1 MEINGKASS
10 KSELNKMKKIFSIFL
25 LTLICF
31 VSFAQDETR
40 MEIMMKMMTLRN
52 ALVAKD
58 SVALSKV
65 LAEDVTY
72 GHTNAMIQTKA
83 ELIRDVISLVQD
95 YKSIEPSD
103 LKIRIYDNTAI
114 VNMNSKVVMNYQKQ
128 PLELNM
134 KITFTWVKKNKDWQ
148 LVARQ
153 AVKMN

>member
-1 MEINGKASS
+1 
-10 KSELNKMKKIFSIFL
+10 MKKIFSIFL

-31 VSFAQDETR
+31 VSFAQDEAR

-58 SVALSKV
+58 SVALSKA

-72 GHTNAMIQTKA
+72 GHTNALMQTKA

-103 LKIRIYDNTAI
+103 MKIRIYDNTAI

-134 KITFTWVKKNKDWQ
+134 KITFIWVKKNNDWQ

>member
-1 MEINGKASS
+1 
-10 KSELNKMKKIFSIFL
+10 MKLKIITLFL
-25 LTLICF
+25 FITQI
-31 VSFAQDETR
+31 SFAQNEDGR
-40 MEIMMKMMTLRN
+40 MEIMMKMLTLKN

-65 LAEDVTY
+65 LADDVTY

-83 ELIRDVISLVQD
+83 ELIRDVVSLVQD

-103 LKIRIYDNTAI
+103 MKIRIYDNTAI
-114 VNMNSKVVMNYQKQ
+114 VNMNSSVVMIYQNQ
-128 PLELNM
+128 PLELSM
-134 KITFTWVKKNKDWQ
+134 KITFTWIKKNKDWQ

>member
-1 MEINGKASS
+1 VKLKFIILFLSIATLS
-10 KSELNKMKKIFSIFL
+10 FS
-25 LTLICF
+25 
-31 VSFAQDETR
+31 QDEKGR
-40 MEIMMKMMTLRN
+40 MEIMMKMLTLKN

-65 LAEDVTY
+65 LADDVTY

-83 ELIRDVISLVQD
+83 ELIRDVVSLVQD
-95 YKSIEPSD
+95 YKSIEPTEM
-103 LKIRIYDNTAI
+103 KIRIYDNTAI
-114 VNMNSKVVMNYQKQ
+114 VNMNAKVVMNYQQQ

-134 KITFTWVKKNKDWQ
+134 KITLTLIKKDKEWQ

>member
-1 MEINGKASS
+1 
-10 KSELNKMKKIFSIFL
+10 MKKLFSIL
-25 LTLICF
+25 LFILIHF
-31 VSFAQDETR
+31 VSSAQSESK
-40 MEIMMKMMTLRN
+40 MEVMMKMLTLKN

-83 ELIRDVISLVQD
+83 ELIRDVVSLVQD

-103 LKIRIYDNTAI
+103 MKIRIYDNTAI
-114 VNMNSKVVMNYQKQ
+114 VNMNSKVLMNYQNQ

-134 KITFTWVKKNKDWQ
+134 KITFTWIRKDKDWQ

-153 AVKMN
+153 AVRMN

>member
-1 MEINGKASS
+1 
-10 KSELNKMKKIFSIFL
+10 
-25 LTLICF
+25 
-31 VSFAQDETR
+31 
-40 MEIMMKMMTLRN
+40 MTLRN

-58 SVALSKV
+58 SVALSKA

-103 LKIRIYDNTAI
+103 MKIRIYDNTAI

-134 KITFTWVKKNKDWQ
+134 KITFIWVKKNNDWQ

>member
-1 MEINGKASS
+1 
-10 KSELNKMKKIFSIFL
+10 MKLKFIILFLSIATLSFS
-25 LTLICF
+25 
-31 VSFAQDETR
+31 QDEKGR
-40 MEIMMKMMTLRN
+40 MEIMMKMLTLKN

-58 SVALSKV
+58 SIALSKV

-83 ELIRDVISLVQD
+83 ELIRDVVSLVQD
-95 YKSIEPSD
+95 YKSIEPTEM
-103 LKIRIYDNTAI
+103 KIRIYDNTAI
-114 VNMNSKVVMNYQKQ
+114 VNMNAKVVMNYQQQ

-134 KITFTWVKKNKDWQ
+134 KITLTWIKKDKEWQ

>member
-1 MEINGKASS
+1 
-10 KSELNKMKKIFSIFL
+10 
-25 LTLICF
+25 

-40 MEIMMKMMTLRN
+40 MEIMMKMLTLKN

-58 SVALSKV
+58 SVALSKI

-83 ELIRDVISLVQD
+83 ELISDVVSLVQD

-103 LKIRIYDNTAI
+103 MKIRFYDNTAI
-114 VNMNSKVVMNYQKQ
+114 VNMNSKVVMNFQSQ
-128 PLELNM
+128 SLELSM
-134 KITFTWVKKNKDWQ
+134 KITLTWIKKNKDWQ

-153 AVKMN
+153 AVKIQ

>member
-1 MEINGKASS
+1 
-10 KSELNKMKKIFSIFL
+10 MKFIILFLSIATLSFS
-25 LTLICF
+25 
-31 VSFAQDETR
+31 QDEKGR
-40 MEIMMKMMTLRN
+40 MEIMMKMLTLKN

-65 LAEDVTY
+65 LADDVTY

-83 ELIRDVISLVQD
+83 ELIRDVVSLVQD
-95 YKSIEPSD
+95 YKSIEPTEM
-103 LKIRIYDNTAI
+103 KIRIYDNTAI
-114 VNMNSKVVMNYQKQ
+114 VNMNAKVVMNYQQQ

-134 KITFTWVKKNKDWQ
+134 KITLTLIKKDKEWQ

>member
-1 MEINGKASS
+1 
-10 KSELNKMKKIFSIFL
+10 MKLKIITLFL
-25 LTLICF
+25 FITQI
-31 VSFAQDETR
+31 SFAQNEDGR
-40 MEIMMKMMTLRN
+40 MEIMMKMLTLKN

-65 LAEDVTY
+65 LADDVTY

-83 ELIRDVISLVQD
+83 ELIRDVVSLVQD

-103 LKIRIYDNTAI
+103 MKIRIYDNTAI
-114 VNMNSKVVMNYQKQ
+114 VNMNSKVVMIYQNQ
-128 PLELNM
+128 PLELSM
-134 KITFTWVKKNKDWQ
+134 KITFTWIKKNKDWQ

>member
-1 MEINGKASS
+1 
-10 KSELNKMKKIFSIFL
+10 MKKVFSILL
-25 LTLICF
+25 LTLVCF
-31 VSFAQDETR
+31 VSFAQNETK
-40 MEIMMKMMTLRN
+40 MEVMMKMLTLKN

-65 LAEDVTY
+65 LAEDITY

-83 ELIRDVISLVQD
+83 ELIRDVVSLVQD
-95 YKSIEPSD
+95 YKSIEPSEM
-103 LKIRIYDNTAI
+103 KIRIYDNTAI
-114 VNMNSKVVMNYQKQ
+114 VNMNSKVVMNYQQQ

-134 KITFTWVKKNKDWQ
+134 KITFTWIKKDKEWQ